1 MISPENIIELIHEL
15 SEEPL
20 DISADSSLVGG
31 DAAIDSMGL
40 VQLCLALEEKASEKG
55 FDFDW
60 TSEKAMSAMNSVFK
74 SPKAIADEFNRQYN
88 LSLQQ

>member
-40 VQLCLALEEKASEKG
+40 VQLCLALEEKASENG

-60 TSEKAMSAMNSVFK
+60 TSEKAMSAMNSFFK
-74 SPKAIADEFNRQYN
+74 SPKAIADEFNRQYK
-88 LSLQQ
+88 LTLEQ